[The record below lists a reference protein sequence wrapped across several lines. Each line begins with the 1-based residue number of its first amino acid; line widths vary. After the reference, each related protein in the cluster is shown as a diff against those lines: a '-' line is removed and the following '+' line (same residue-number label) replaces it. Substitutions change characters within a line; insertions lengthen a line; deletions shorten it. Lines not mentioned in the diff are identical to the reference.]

1 MHSLFF
7 LKKNAQ
13 MKQSNLRKSKVLLAM
28 LIYTTTDVTDSRIR
42 HSLNVGHS
50 LKVGLS
56 WDDSVHSTRKPATT
70 YRGYTY
76 LISELCPC

>member
-56 WDDSVHSTRKPATT
+56 AQYEKAS
-70 YRGYTY
+70 YY
-76 LISELCPC
+76 L